1 MEKVKNHFEEE
12 SKEYDNI
19 ILKLIPHYKE
29 MIASL
34 IASIPFE
41 NTNPIKVLDLGCGTG
56 NTSKAVKNRFPNAN
70 ITCIDLAENMLE
82 IARYKLSEYDD
93 IEYHVADM
101 REFEFGCDYDLVIS
115 SLAMHHLETDEE
127 KKAVYR
133 RIFDS
138 LRKGGVFLNGDNVL
152 GSNQYLE
159 KVNLEKW
166 KEFMLENVSLRE
178 IEEKWLPT
186 HYEED
191 HPSPLIDHLDW
202 LREVG
207 FKDVDVVWKYI
218 IGAVYGGVK

>member
-41 NTNPIKVLDLGCGTG
+41 NTKPIKVLDLGCGTG

-70 ITCIDLAENMLE
+70 ITCIDLAENMIE
-82 IARYKLSEYDD
+82 MARYKLSEYDN

-133 RIFDS
+133 RIYDA
-138 LRKGGVFLNGDNVL
+138 LRKGGVFYNGDNVL
-152 GSNQYLE
+152 GSNQYQE